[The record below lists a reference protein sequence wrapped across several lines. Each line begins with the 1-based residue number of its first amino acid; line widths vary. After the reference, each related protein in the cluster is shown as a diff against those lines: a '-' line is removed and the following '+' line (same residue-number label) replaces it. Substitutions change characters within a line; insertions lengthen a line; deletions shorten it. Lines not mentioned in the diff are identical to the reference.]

1 MFSTLIRTLGAYLGN
16 ENPADAKPKSISA
29 LLKTKASPILF
40 IGKLGFMYIIF
51 KVSLAKPSKSD
62 WLVVPFVSSYI
73 ITSARMN
80 IPFPLPSGESRHA
93 NLFSTLGTAIAAL
106 LFFAG
111 LPASSYAQAAGQ
123 TISQVA
129 FTMPTELESVLKDL
143 HGGAQDLVGSPV
155 ASPKASAF
163 AETVSAH
170 LRKNGYPFATA
181 RATSD
186 PAQPRHL
193 TVSVKAG
200 KIGVGNVDGNAWLS
214 SEGILKSILWT
225 EGEVFNYGRFHA
237 AAAALNRNRFVK
249 VDSKLRPRRGENGEI
264 IVDAD
269 FRVED
274 HIPIVFTSG
283 IANDGVEQSS
293 GWRASA
299 GFEWWQP
306 FASSDKFA
314 FDWLTDGESLNSFSG
329 QYSGSGGD
337 NWNWLAFAGY
347 SESEYD
353 DLIAPVYYDLVGEG
367 IHAGFLLSRNLSLF
381 NNSSTAF
388 NLGLTYLDLE
398 NRVSSTGFNSD
409 KSLSFVVP
417 RIGIQGTLGP
427 TDALPGRS
435 FWSLSLVT
443 DAGSADDSD
452 LLAQRA
458 GTSSGFFAG
467 QLAYTTLQPLLFIRD
482 DVSLFFNASSQISS
496 KPLPASLQKYLG
508 GINSVRGYQER
519 EASGDHGVA
528 LNAELRFR
536 SSPKASSS
544 KAFSIQPF
552 FFYDFGFVKDHD
564 KARLSG
570 SDDSTTM
577 HSVGSG
583 VRANIIRHFNAGLHF
598 GLPLKD
604 TPASKAQ
611 DPRVHFNLDFRF

>member
-1 MFSTLIRTLGAYLGN
+1 
-16 ENPADAKPKSISA
+16 
-29 LLKTKASPILF
+29 
-40 IGKLGFMYIIF
+40 
-51 KVSLAKPSKSD
+51 
-62 WLVVPFVSSYI
+62 
-73 ITSARMN
+73 MN
-80 IPFPLPSGESRHA
+80 IPFPLPSGESRPA
-93 NLFSTLGTAIAAL
+93 SFFSIMGTAIAVL

-111 LPASSYAQAAGQ
+111 LSASSYAQPAGQ

-163 AETVSAH
+163 AEKVSAH

-186 PAQPRHL
+186 PAKPGRL
-193 TVSVKAG
+193 AVEVKAG

-249 VDSKLRPRRGENGEI
+249 VDSKLRPRRTENGEI

-269 FRVED
+269 FKVED
-274 HIPIVFTSG
+274 HIPLVFTSG

-306 FASSDKFA
+306 FGLSDKFS
-314 FDWLTDGESLNSFSG
+314 FDWLTDGEYLNSFSG
-329 QYSGSGGD
+329 QYSGSSGD
-337 NWNWLAFAGY
+337 NWSWVTFAGY

-353 DLIAPVYYDLVGEG
+353 DLIAPVNFDLIGEG
-367 IHAGFLLSRNLSLF
+367 IHAGFLLSRNFSLF
-381 NNSSTAF
+381 TNGSSAF
-388 NLGLTYLDLE
+388 NFGLTYLDLE
-398 NRVSSTGFNSD
+398 NRVSTTGWNID
-409 KSLSFVVP
+409 KSLRFVVP
-417 RIGIQGTLGP
+417 RIGFQGMVESS
-427 TDALPGRS
+427 DAFPGRS
-435 FWSLSLVT
+435 FWSISLLS
-443 DAGSADDSD
+443 DAGSANDSD
-452 LLAQRA
+452 LIAQRA

-467 QLAYTTLQPLLFIRD
+467 QMAYTTLQPLSFIRD
-482 DVSLFFNASSQISS
+482 DLSLFINASGQIAS
-496 KPLPASLQKYLG
+496 KPLPASLQKYMG
-508 GINSVRGYQER
+508 GVNSVRGYQER
-519 EASGDHGVA
+519 EASGDHGVYV
-528 LNAELRFR
+528 NAELRLR
-536 SSPKASSS
+536 SSPDKTDS
-544 KAFSIQPF
+544 KSFSIQPF
-552 FFYDFGFVKDHD
+552 FFYDFGFVNDHD
-564 KARLSG
+564 DAPLSA

-583 VRANIIRHFNAGLHF
+583 IRANVVKHFNAGLHF
-598 GLPLKD
+598 GLPLKN
-604 TPASKAQ
+604 TPDSKAQ